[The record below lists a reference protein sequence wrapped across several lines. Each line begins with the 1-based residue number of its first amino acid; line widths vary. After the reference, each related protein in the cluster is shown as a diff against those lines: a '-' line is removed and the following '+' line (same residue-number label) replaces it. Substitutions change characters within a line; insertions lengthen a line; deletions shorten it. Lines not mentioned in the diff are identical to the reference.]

1 VLRDHLLTQLGRFD
15 EAAYCAL
22 ANKGLLRRAQKDLEK
37 QTPEIIDETSETLV
51 VSLGEHRI
59 QFDVRGPAHAKCS
72 CPATSVCQH
81 ILAAA
86 IGLQRAGIVA
96 PAGTTAEAR
105 AEQPN
110 PLATLQAELLAYSAE
125 QLTKYA
131 GKAGYRWAWQFVADL
146 DTTSDLKISG
156 DRNLVLGLVRP
167 RMQFRYM
174 GGGLDGLIADVAMTH
189 IEKYRVAVVL
199 AFQRTHGIEGSAPE
213 AVAAPRT
220 RALDLGKDH
229 AEAQTPAEHLEDSR
243 KALRASAAQLFSETI
258 SLGLSHLSIGMQ
270 ERFSTLAVWAQGV
283 EYYRLALLLRRL
295 ADHVEL
301 LLERAGAADE
311 HILLDEL
318 TMAYALIAALEDA
331 ARRGSNPSHL
341 VGKARS
347 RYQDSSALELV
358 GLGAMPWRSASGY
371 IGLTMLFWS
380 PKDQA
385 YFTCSDARPET
396 QRGFNPI
403 ARYTAS
409 GPWSGLG
416 APSQATGRQLVLTG
430 AQLNASGRIS
440 AAEGTSVAIAPR
452 DKQED
457 LAARLHVSTD
467 WDSVLQE
474 RNARRRSLLAERQP
488 ASDWVALKP
497 ASFGS
502 PRFDAARQTLSWP
515 LIDEYGRQMD
525 AELSFSDFTS
535 HAISRIEQLAAT
547 DIKPGTILIAHIRDG
562 QRGAVAE
569 PLSLVWVR
577 PSSDENP
584 IDCLHFD
591 PAPERGFLSKWLGA
605 HKPQSGDRLPSQ
617 PTAAPPVLPPILGEL
632 RHFLQRQAER
642 GISEESISRFQRE
655 IGALAERAS
664 RAGLDA
670 LQRSCSAAA
679 EAAEQLMRA
688 NYLCL
693 QYERLLGHFIET
705 DESNA

>member
-1 VLRDHLLTQLGRFD
+1 MLRDHLLTQLGRFD

-22 ANKGLLRRAQKDLEK
+22 ANRGLLRRAQKDLEK
-37 QTPEIIDETSETLV
+37 QAPEIVEETSETLIV
-51 VSLGEHRI
+51 ALGEHRI
-59 QFDVRGPAHAKCS
+59 QFDARGPAHAKCS
-72 CPATSVCQH
+72 CPATGVCQH

-86 IGLQRAGIVA
+86 IGLQRAGVA
-96 PAGTTAEAR
+96 GPVGTTAETT
-105 AEQPN
+105 AEEPN
-110 PLATLQAELLAYSAE
+110 PLAALQAELLAYSTA

-146 DTTSDLKISG
+146 DPTGDLKISG

-174 GGGLDGLIADVAMTH
+174 GGGLDGLIADVAITH

-213 AVAAPRT
+213 TAAAPRT

-229 AEAQTPAEHLEDSR
+229 AEAQTPTEHLEDSR
-243 KALRASAAQLFSETI
+243 KALRASAIQLFSETI

-283 EYYRLALLLRRL
+283 EYHRLALLLRRL

-318 TMAYALIAALEDA
+318 TLAYALIVALEDA
-331 ARRGSNPSHL
+331 AERGVNPSHL
-341 VGKARS
+341 VGQARS
-347 RYQDSSALELV
+347 RYQDSSVLELL

-416 APSQATGRQLVLTG
+416 APSQATGRQLTLTG

-440 AAEGTSVAIAPR
+440 AAEGTSAAIAPR
-452 DKQED
+452 EKQED
-457 LAARLHVSTD
+457 LAAQLHVASS
-467 WDSVLQE
+467 WDSLLQG
-474 RNARRRSLLAERQP
+474 RNARRRSLLADRQP

-497 ASFGS
+497 ATFGA
-502 PRFDAARQTLSWP
+502 PGFDAARQTLSWP
-515 LIDEYGRQMD
+515 LIDEYGRQLD
-525 AELSFSDFTS
+525 AELPFSDYTS
-535 HAISRIEQLAAT
+535 HAISRIEQLSAT
-547 DIKPGTILIAHIRDG
+547 EIKPGTILIAHIRDG
-562 QRGAVAE
+562 RRRPVAE
-569 PLSLVWVR
+569 PLSLVRMR

-605 HKPQSGDRLPSQ
+605 LRPQSGDRLPSQ
-617 PTAAPPVLPPILGEL
+617 PTVDPPALPPILGEL
-632 RHFLQRQAER
+632 RHFLHRQAER
-642 GISEESISRFQRE
+642 GVSEESILGFRRE
-655 IGALAERAS
+655 IGTLAERAS
-664 RAGLDA
+664 RGGLDA
-670 LQRSCSAAA
+670 LQRACSVAAGAA
-679 EAAEQLMRA
+679 ELLMRA

-693 QYERLLGHFIET
+693 QYERLLGHLVET
-705 DESNA
+705 DESAG